1 MSEASTIGA
10 AWQRAGRRIDRKE
23 ARLLLEKAC
32 GATHAELISHPERI
46 LDAAQAAVFDA
57 LVARRQAGEPLAYLL
72 GSVWFDGLEY
82 FVSPAVL
89 IPRPDTEVLVECA
102 AAHAS
107 GLKRPKIVDLG
118 TGSGVVAIALARRL
132 PEAAVSAVDLSAAAL
147 EVARANGARHGVTID
162 WRQGDWFSPLAGER
176 FDAIVSNPPYVAAGD
191 PHLLADGLPF
201 EPQLALTD
209 GVAGGDGMACIE
221 RLVAGAAAHC
231 APGGTLL
238 IEHGFDQ
245 ASKVRACL
253 AAAGWS
259 SVRSWRDAGGIE
271 RVSGGVWQ

>member
-1 MSEASTIGA
+1 MSEALTIGA
-10 AWQRAGRRIDRKE
+10 AWQQAGRRIDRKE
-23 ARLLLEKAC
+23 ARLLLEKTC

-46 LDAAQAAVFDA
+46 LDAAQAAAFDA
-57 LVARRQAGEPLAYLL
+57 LVVRRLAGEPLAYLM
-72 GSVWFDGLEY
+72 GSVWFDGLEF

-102 AAHAS
+102 AAHAAR
-107 GLKRPKIVDLG
+107 LNRPKIVDLG

-132 PEAAVSAVDLSAAAL
+132 PDAAVSAVDLSAAAL
-147 EVARANGARHGVTID
+147 DVARANAARHAVTID
-162 WRQGDWFSPLAGER
+162 WREGDWFSPLAGER

-209 GVAGGDGMACIE
+209 GVAGGDGMGCIE
-221 RLVAGAAAHC
+221 RLVAGAATHC

-245 ASKVRACL
+245 AAKVRACL
-253 AAAGWS
+253 EAAGWS

-271 RVSGGVWQ
+271 RVSGGSRS

>member
-10 AWQRAGRRIDRKE
+10 AWQRAGGRIDRKE

-32 GATHAELISHPERI
+32 GATHAELISHPERL
-46 LDAAQAAVFDA
+46 LDAAQAAAFEA

-72 GSVWFDGLEY
+72 GSVWFDGLEF

-245 ASKVRACL
+245 AAKVRACL